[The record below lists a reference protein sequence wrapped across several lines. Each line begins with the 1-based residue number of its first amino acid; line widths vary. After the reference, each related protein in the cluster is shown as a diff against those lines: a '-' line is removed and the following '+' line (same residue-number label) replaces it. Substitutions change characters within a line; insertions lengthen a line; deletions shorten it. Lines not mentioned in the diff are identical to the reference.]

1 VTQFN
6 AARQITPLLQALA
19 WFDQG
24 IGSAVGTVVQTWGS
38 APQKAGSL
46 IAVNARGEFC
56 GSVSGG
62 CVESSVIDASLK
74 ALTDGDPRLL
84 HFEVSEETAW
94 AVGLACGG
102 TIDVRVEPL
111 GEDATNLLPS
121 LRRVAS
127 ATSSRHPLVVAT
139 RLRDGFHQL
148 VDPAVDPATTLE
160 EEAFK
165 ASRRDQSGVVEIEGE
180 RIFFQVF
187 NPPYQLLLLGAVH
200 IAQVAAPIARLAGF
214 EVTVIDHREMF
225 ATTERFPDTQLR
237 VQRPEDALREMGLD
251 HRTAVVALTHNPE
264 VDDPA
269 RIKAIQSHAFYVG
282 ALGSRKSH
290 AARVKRLKEAGVSED
305 NIAQIHAPA
314 GLDIG
319 AMGSAEIAISIVAQA
334 IAAFRGR
341 LHTQSANAVTVSQGY
356 SGSANAT

>member
-1 VTQFN
+1 MTQFN
-6 AARQITPLLQALA
+6 AARPITPLLQALA

-24 IGSAVGTVVQTWGS
+24 IGSAIGTVVQTWGS

-46 IAVNARGEFC
+46 IAVNANGDFC

-62 CVESSVIDASLK
+62 CVESSVIDSSLK
-74 ALTDGDPRLL
+74 SLSDGHPRLL

-102 TIDVRVEPL
+102 TIDVRIEPL
-111 GEDATNLLPS
+111 SEDATNLLPS
-121 LRRVAS
+121 FRRVAS

-148 VDPAVDPATTLE
+148 VDPAIPTATALE
-160 EEAFK
+160 EEAVR
-165 ASRRDQSGVVEIEGE
+165 ASRRDQSGVAEVDGE

-200 IAQVAAPIARLAGF
+200 IAQIVAPIARLAGF
-214 EVTVIDHREMF
+214 DVTVIDHRELF
-225 ATTERFPDTQLR
+225 ATEERFPDTQLR
-237 VQRPEDALREMGLD
+237 VQRPEEALREIGLD
-251 HRTAVVALTHNPE
+251 ERTAVVALTHNPE

-269 RIKAIQSHAFYVG
+269 LIKAIQSNAFYVG

-290 AARVKRLKEAGVSED
+290 AARVKRLKETGVAEGD
-305 NIAQIHAPA
+305 IAQIHAPA

-319 AMGSAEIAISIVAQA
+319 ALGAAEIAISIVAQV

-341 LHTQSANAVTVSQGY
+341 LRAQPATGLTVGQGLRE
-356 SGSANAT
+356 GT

>member
-24 IGSAVGTVVQTWGS
+24 IGTAVGTVVQTWGS

-46 IAVNARGEFC
+46 IAVNARGEFS

-74 ALTDGDPRLL
+74 SLSDGSSRLL

-102 TIDVRVEPL
+102 TIDIRVEPL
-111 GEDATNLLPS
+111 REDPSNLLPS
-121 LRRVAS
+121 FRRVAS
-127 ATSSRHPLVVAT
+127 ATSSRRPLVIAS

-148 VDPAVDPATTLE
+148 IDPAMPATTALE
-160 EEAFK
+160 EEAFT
-165 ASRRDQSGVVEIEGE
+165 ASRRDLSGVADVEGE
-180 RIFFQVF
+180 RIFLHVF

-200 IAQVAAPIARLAGF
+200 IAQIAAPIARLAGF
-214 EVTVIDHREMF
+214 EVIVVDHREMF
-225 ATTERFPDTQLR
+225 AAQERFPDTQLR
-237 VQRPEDALREMGLD
+237 VQRPEDALRELGLD
-251 HRTAVVALTHNPE
+251 HRTGVVALTHNPE

-269 RIKAIQSHAFYVG
+269 LIKAIQSNAFYVG

-290 AARVKRLKEAGVSED
+290 AARVKRLKDAGAAERD
-305 NIAQIHAPA
+305 IAQIQAPA

-319 AMGSAEIAISIVAQA
+319 AMGPAEIAISIVAQA

-341 LHTQSANAVTVSQGY
+341 LRAQPATAVTAG
-356 SGSANAT
+356 